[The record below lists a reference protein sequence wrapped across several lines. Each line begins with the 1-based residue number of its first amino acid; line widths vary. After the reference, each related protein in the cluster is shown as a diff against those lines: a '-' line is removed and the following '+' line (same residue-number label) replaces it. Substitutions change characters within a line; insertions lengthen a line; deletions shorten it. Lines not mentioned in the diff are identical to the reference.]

1 MNVALRSGSSNNQT
15 VSVGSSIDEIVY
27 DITTDCTQIIQLV
40 GSTGLP
46 NGISATIEADELK
59 ISGTVSGQ
67 SSGTFNYVVE
77 IDNHLEQTSSAPFVS
92 ATVSRVLTG
101 TISVISESAIP
112 VIPLIQQLHS
122 LQQLQVEQQIQ
133 EHHSQH
139 LQAEPQ
145 IQEHHL
151 QLLLVLDLM

>member
-1 MNVALRSGSSNNQT
+1 MTLRSGSSNNQT

-67 SSGTFNYVVE
+67 SSGTFNYLIE

-101 TISVISESAIP
+101 TITVNDTSSSTTTSGTFDCPAGENS
-112 VIPLIQQLHS
+112 
-122 LQQLQVEQQIQ
+122 
-133 EHHSQH
+133 
-139 LQAEPQ
+139 
-145 IQEHHL
+145 
-151 QLLLVLDLM
+151 VLDFH